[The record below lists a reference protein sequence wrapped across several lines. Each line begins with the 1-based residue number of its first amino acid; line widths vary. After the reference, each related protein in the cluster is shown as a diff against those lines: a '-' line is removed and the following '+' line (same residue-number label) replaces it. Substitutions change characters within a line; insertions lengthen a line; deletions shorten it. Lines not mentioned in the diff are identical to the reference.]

1 MKNTLKYII
10 VLLIS
15 TVLTLLY
22 GFCFGGEYSLPLAIA
37 VFSVSASVLIFFDR
51 KQANI
56 NLIERVIKIIIIS
69 VITTALTI
77 GLYGMLNES
86 SYTFIDEYET
96 EITDVW
102 LHGGRRDYNDVDLF
116 FVTPD
121 GEENF
126 VTIYSKTPPSQ
137 GDKIAIYEYEG
148 LFGENFYRYHG
159 IAE

>member
-1 MKNTLKYII
+1 MKSLWKYIV
-10 VLLIS
+10 VLLATIIF
-15 TVLTLLY
+15 TVLR
-22 GFCFGGEYSLPLAIA
+22 GFIVGGELTLWFGFVI
-37 VFSVSASVLIFFDR
+37 FSVSASVLIFFDR
-51 KQANI
+51 KRAKI

-126 VTIYSKTPPSQ
+126 VTIFPEVPPSQ
-137 GDKIAIYEYEG
+137 GDKIIIHEYEG
-148 LFGENFYRYHG
+148 LFGEKFYRYYG
-159 IAE
+159 TVE